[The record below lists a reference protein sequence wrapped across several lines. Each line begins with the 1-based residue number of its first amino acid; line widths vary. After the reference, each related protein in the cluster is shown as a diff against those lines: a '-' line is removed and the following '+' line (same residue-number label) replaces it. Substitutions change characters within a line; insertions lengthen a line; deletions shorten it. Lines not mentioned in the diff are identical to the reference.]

1 MLMAR
6 AKPRH
11 TNRDGNRASDVI
23 ARLRALF
30 SKKPLTLGP
39 LDLNQAMAPGV
50 TFSFSIPCSADD
62 AIMSTS

>member
-39 LDLNQAMAPGV
+39 LDLNQAMAQASRSLSPSHV
-50 TFSFSIPCSADD
+50 RPT
-62 AIMSTS
+62 TR